1 MFSSKLFSYYHIGAV
16 HAIEVATA
24 GGRQVGREFLWT
36 IELLEY
42 SRGLQPSFVFV
53 FVFVFV
59 SSTWQALVAVR
70 GLQPSPTQVVV
81 GALMISSTW
90 GALSTFIITS
100 GISIVLR
107 LVKFPDSSSPRLT
120 GRLIY
125 VDSQVDLYCLFSLSP
140 HLQLSS
146 TAAPYRRPASPPR
159 KDH

>member
-1 MFSSKLFSYYHIGAV
+1 MFSSKLFSFYHIGAV
-16 HAIEVATA
+16 HAIEVATT

-42 SRGLQPSFVFV
+42 SRGLQPS

-90 GALSTFIITS
+90 GALSSFIITPNL
-100 GISIVLR
+100 G
-107 LVKFPDSSSPRLT
+107 
-120 GRLIY
+120 
-125 VDSQVDLYCLFSLSP
+125 
-140 HLQLSS
+140 
-146 TAAPYRRPASPPR
+146 
-159 KDH
+159 